1 VILTTVLT
9 RDIFDSTCPKH
20 DIKLLLNSIQ
30 PKQEPCLLQALN
42 IYLVLTLK
50 LQGSSATQ
58 LNPTQTGTMSPSSV
72 EHLLCHQALLA
83 RRETPVIDQEL
94 ENLRQ
99 TALEVFFQWQD
110 GAREFQDLIPFVAI
124 LEKKVDLNRSL
135 LKWEQE
141 HITD

>member
-1 VILTTVLT
+1 
-9 RDIFDSTCPKH
+9 
-20 DIKLLLNSIQ
+20 
-30 PKQEPCLLQALN
+30 LQRALALSADF
-42 IYLVLTLK
+42 I
-50 LQGSSATQ
+50 SATQ
-58 LNPTQTGTMSPSSV
+58 LNTTQIGTMSPSSV
-72 EHLLCHQALLA
+72 ERLLA